1 MIREAQKQSRR
12 TKSSA
17 RLAGH
22 ELSLKFKGRIYE
34 GQFAGTLC
42 FVPETC
48 LKDELPDQIAYLR
61 SGWASRNARLN
72 AGKRVGSHLF
82 PKGCEV
88 RESAGLRGFV
98 RKLAIEMS

>member
-1 MIREAQKQSRR
+1 MIREAQKKSRR
-12 TKSSA
+12 TKTSA
-17 RLAGH
+17 RLTEQG
-22 ELSLKFKGRIYE
+22 LLLKLKGRIYE

-72 AGKRVGSHLF
+72 EGKRVGSHLF
-82 PKGCEV
+82 PKGCAIH
-88 RESAGLRGFV
+88 ESAGLRGFV
-98 RKLAIEMS
+98 KKLAIEMS